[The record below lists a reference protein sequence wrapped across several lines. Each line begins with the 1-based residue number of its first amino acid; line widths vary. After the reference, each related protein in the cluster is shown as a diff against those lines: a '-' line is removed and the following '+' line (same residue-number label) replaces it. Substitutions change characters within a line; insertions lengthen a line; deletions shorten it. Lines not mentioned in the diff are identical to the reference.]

1 MLQSHTLAQIPVRP
15 RTHVPLLQCFNLNT
29 EPTTQSK
36 AENLPKETDAFTTLI
51 QQYKHVE

>member
-15 RTHVPLLQCFNLNT
+15 RTHVPFLQRFNLNT